1 LLPAIPELY
10 FSCVSNRFSLAR
22 RLRAGETIYS
32 AWCRLAIPMIGEVLA
47 RYGFPAVTFDLQ
59 HGLFDFAT
67 TAAGIGAVHSVGSAP
82 VVRIPVGDNA
92 SASRL
97 LDAGAEAVIAP
108 MINAPEDASSFV
120 SFMKYPPVGAR
131 SWGPHRAI
139 PLSGLNDREYLGS
152 ANELTLA
159 FAMIETRAA
168 FRNIVSIV
176 ETPGIDGVFVGPSD
190 LSLTLS
196 NGAVQNPAL
205 PEVNAALDVIADVA
219 HKNGKIAGVHC
230 ATAERAVELSRRGY
244 RFLGVANDLALL
256 STGSAAA
263 LKVLAGK

>member
-1 LLPAIPELY
+1 M
-10 FSCVSNRFSLAR
+10 STRFSLAR
-22 RLRAGETIYS
+22 RLRAGETVYS
-32 AWCRLAIPMIGEVLA
+32 AWCRLAVPMIGEVLA
-47 RYGFPAVTFDLQ
+47 RHGFAAVTFDLQ

-67 TAAGIGAVHSVGSAP
+67 TVAGIGAVHSVGSAP
-82 VVRIPVGDNA
+82 VARIPVGDYG

-97 LDAGAEAVIAP
+97 LDAGAEAIIAP

-120 SFMKYPPVGAR
+120 SFMKYPPVGSR

-139 PLSGLNDREYLGS
+139 PLSGLNDRDYLNS

-205 PEVNAALDVIADVA
+205 PEVNSALDVIADVA
-219 HKNGKIAGVHC
+219 KKNGKIAGVHC
-230 ATAERAVELSRRGY
+230 STADRAVELSRRGY

-256 STGSAAA
+256 SAGSAAA
-263 LKVLAGK
+263 LKVLAPK